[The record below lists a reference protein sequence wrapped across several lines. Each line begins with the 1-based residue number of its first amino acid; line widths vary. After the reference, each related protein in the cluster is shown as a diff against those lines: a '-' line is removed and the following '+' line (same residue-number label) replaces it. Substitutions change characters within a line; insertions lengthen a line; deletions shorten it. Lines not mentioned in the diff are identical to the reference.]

1 MNTRPAGMLP
11 GFICRLLLCLS
22 VVPAAHAMPDI
33 QHWVTDNGVRVYFVP
48 APELPMIDVNVTFAA
63 GSVRDDGQPGLAL
76 MTNTLLDMGAAGLTA
91 DEIATR
97 IESLGAEL
105 STSSLREMA
114 TVSLRSLSDKSHLAP
129 ALGIL
134 ADVISRPN
142 LDKEDFERERER
154 RLVAIRRS
162 EQSPSTVADYRF
174 FQSVYAEHPYAHRVS
189 GTEESVKALKL
200 DAVKAFYKRY
210 YVARNAVVSIV
221 GDLDRKAAGA
231 LVEQIT
237 GALPEGERAA
247 ALPPVP
253 LLKQAEEDRT
263 LHPSTQTHVLMGAPG
278 MHRGDP
284 DYFPLYVGNHI
295 LGGGGLVSRLY
306 EEVREQRGLSYS
318 VNSNFSPREQ
328 DGPYLLSLQTRNDQV
343 DEALAVMRKT
353 LRDFVDKG
361 PTEDELVAAKKNI
374 TGGFPLRIASN
385 SGIIS
390 HLNMI
395 GFYDLPL
402 DYLDTFNDKVTA
414 VTQQQIK
421 DAFQRRVSPQTMVTI
436 IVGGEEQV
444 SSGIAEPD

>member
-1 MNTRPAGMLP
+1 
-11 GFICRLLLCLS
+11 
-22 VVPAAHAMPDI
+22 
-33 QHWVTDNGVRVYFVP
+33 
-48 APELPMIDVNVTFAA
+48 
-63 GSVRDDGQPGLAL
+63 
-76 MTNTLLDMGAAGLTA
+76 MTNTLLDMGAAGLSA
-91 DEIATR
+91 DEIATQ

-105 STSSLREMA
+105 STSSVREMA
-114 TVSLRSLSDKSHLAP
+114 VVSLRSLSDKAHLEP

-134 ADVISRPN
+134 ANVITRPN
-142 LDKEDFERERER
+142 FDKQDFERERER
-154 RLVAIRRS
+154 KLVGIRRS
-162 EQSPSTVADYRF
+162 EQSPSTVADYTF
-174 FQSVYAEHPYAHRVS
+174 FQSVYGGHPYAHRVS

-221 GDLDRKAAGA
+221 GDLDRKAAES
-231 LVEQIT
+231 LVEQII
-237 GALPEGERAA
+237 GALPEGKRAA

-253 LLKQAEEDRT
+253 VLTQAFEERIV
-263 LHPSTQTHVLMGAPG
+263 HPSTQTHVRMGAPG

-284 DYFPLYVGNHI
+284 DYFPLYVGNHV
-295 LGGGGLVSRLY
+295 LGGGGLVSRLH

-318 VNSNFSPREQ
+318 VNSYFSPMEQ
-328 DGPYLLSLQTRNDQV
+328 DGPYLLSLQTRNDQT

-353 LRDFVDKG
+353 LQDFVDKG
-361 PTEDELVAAKKNI
+361 STDAELIAAKKNI

-421 DAFQRRVSPQTMVTI
+421 AAFQRRVSPETMVTI
-436 IVGGEEQV
+436 IVGGEN
-444 SSGIAEPD
+444 

>member
-1 MNTRPAGMLP
+1 MLP
-11 GFICRLLLCLS
+11 GFISSLLLLCLS
-22 VVPAAHAMPDI
+22 AIPAAHAMPDI

-63 GSVRDDGQPGLAL
+63 GSARDDGQPGLAR
-76 MTNTLLDMGAAGLTA
+76 MTNTLLDMGAAGLSA

-105 STSSLREMA
+105 STNSVREMA
-114 TVSLRSLSDKSHLAP
+114 TVSLRSLSDRAHLEP

-134 ADVISRPN
+134 ADVITRPN
-142 LDKEDFERERER
+142 FDNKDFERERER
-154 RLVAIRRS
+154 KLVGIRHS
-162 EQSPSTVADYRF
+162 EQSPATVAEYRF
-174 FQSVYAEHPYAHRVS
+174 FAVVYGEHPYAHRVS
-189 GTEESVKALKL
+189 GTEESVEALKL
-200 DAVKAFYKRY
+200 DAVTAFYKRY

-221 GDLDRKAAGA
+221 GDLDRRAAAA

-237 GALPEGERAA
+237 GALPAGKRAA
-247 ALPPVP
+247 VLPPVP
-253 LLKQAEEDRT
+253 VLRQAEEERI
-263 LHPSTQTHVLMGAPG
+263 LHPSTQTHVRMGAPG

-284 DYFPLYVGNHI
+284 DYFPLYVGNHV
-295 LGGGGLVSRLY
+295 LGGGGLVSRLH

-318 VNSNFSPREQ
+318 VNSYFSPMER

-353 LRDFVDKG
+353 LQDFVDKG
-361 PTEDELVAAKKNI
+361 PTADELLAAKKNI

-414 VTQQQIK
+414 VTQQQII
-421 DAFQRRVSPQTMVTI
+421 DAFQRRVSPETMVTV
-436 IVGGEEQV
+436 IVGGA
-444 SSGIAEPD
+444 S

>member
-1 MNTRPAGMLP
+1 MNNRLVTTLS
-11 GFICRLLLCLS
+11 GFISGLFLCLS
-22 VVPAAHAMPDI
+22 AIPAAYAMHDI
-33 QHWVTDNGVRVYFVP
+33 QHWVTANGVRVYFVP
-48 APELPMIDVNVTFAA
+48 APELPMVDINVTFAA
-63 GSVRDDGQPGLAL
+63 GSVRDDGQPGLAR
-76 MTNTLLDMGAAGLTA
+76 MTNTLLDMGAAGLSA

-105 STSSLREMA
+105 STSSVREMA
-114 TVSLRSLSDKSHLAP
+114 VVSLRSLSDKAHLEP

-134 ADVISRPN
+134 ADVIARPN
-142 LDKEDFERERER
+142 FDKKDFERERER
-154 RLVAIRRS
+154 KLVGIRRS
-162 EQSPSTVADYRF
+162 EQSPSTVADYTF
-174 FQSVYAEHPYAHRVS
+174 FQSVFGGHPYAHRVS
-189 GTEESVKALKL
+189 GTEASVKALKL

-221 GDLDRKAAGA
+221 GDLDRKAATT
-231 LVEQIT
+231 LVEQII
-237 GALPEGERAA
+237 GALPAGKRAA

-253 LLKQAEEDRT
+253 ALTQAFEERIV
-263 LHPSTQTHVLMGAPG
+263 HPSTQTHVRMGAPG

-284 DYFPLYVGNHI
+284 DYFPLYIGNHI
-295 LGGGGLVSRLY
+295 LGGGGLVSRLH

-318 VNSNFSPREQ
+318 VNSYFSPMEQ

-353 LRDFVDKG
+353 LQDFVDKG
-361 PTEDELVAAKKNI
+361 PTDAELIAAKKNI

-402 DYLDTFNDKVTA
+402 DYLDTFNGKVTA
-414 VTQQQIK
+414 VTQQQINA
-421 DAFQRRVSPQTMVTI
+421 AFQRRVSPETMVTI
-436 IVGGEEQV
+436 IVGGEN
-444 SSGIAEPD
+444 